1 MATTAKKTT
10 VQKKNASTKKPTTT
24 KKPPEEKNPEETI
37 SLILEE
43 EAAVEA
49 AAEVQHEEQPKA
61 TPTQYSESD
70 VQAMIAKAVADAL
83 AAQQKEQPAQQMV
96 APCNDG
102 LVTLRFYDEIN
113 DANVIYL
120 GDNGKYGQIIGKRWT
135 GQIPKM
141 AFIGD
146 FRTPHIQ
153 KLLEDRNMIVLD
165 GLTDEER
172 RLYGVDYVDGEFL
185 DEKMYNAM
193 LRMPEE
199 DLVATYTGLCP
210 EWKRMVAVRFAEAY
224 ESGKLRVTRDA
235 LLALNRESRK
245 ANKVFDQNDPR
256 RKGDFYGIIDKM
268 NLREQEDDVE

>member
-1 MATTAKKTT
+1 MA
-10 VQKKNASTKKPTTT
+10 TTT
-24 KKPPEEKNPEETI
+24 KKTTTKKTASAKKPAEKVKEEQ
-37 SLILEE
+37 
-43 EAAVEA
+43 AAVP
-49 AAEVQHEEQPKA
+49 V
-61 TPTQYSESD
+61 QYSEAD

-83 AAQQKEQPAQQMV
+83 AAQKKEVAEQPS
-96 APCNDG
+96 APQNDG

-120 GDNGKYGQIIGKRWT
+120 GENGKYGQIIGKRWT

-153 KLLEDRNMIVLD
+153 KLLEDRNMIVID

-172 RLYGVDYVDGEFL
+172 RLYGVEYVKGEFL

-193 LRMPEE
+193 LRMPED
-199 DLVATYTGLCP
+199 DLVATYAGLCP

-224 ESGKLRVTRDA
+224 DAGKLRVTRDA

-256 RKGDFYGIIDKM
+256 RKGDFYQIIDKM

>member
-1 MATTAKKTT
+1 MATTAKK
-10 VQKKNASTKKPTTT
+10 STTT
-24 KKPPEEKNPEETI
+24 KKPTQKKAAPEVKNQATEEVKEGQA
-37 SLILEE
+37 S
-43 EAAVEA
+43 AAV
-49 AAEVQHEEQPKA
+49 
-61 TPTQYSESD
+61 QYSEAD

-83 AAQQKEQPAQQMV
+83 AAQQKEQLVAV
-96 APCNDG
+96 APANDG

-153 KLLEDRNMIVLD
+153 KLLEDRNMIVVD
-165 GLTDEER
+165 GLTEEER
-172 RLYGVDYVDGEFL
+172 KLYGVNYVDGEFL

>member
-10 VQKKNASTKKPTTT
+10 AQKKNASTKKPTTT
-24 KKPPEEKNPEETI
+24 KKHPEEKKPEETI
-37 SLILEE
+37 SLIPEE

-49 AAEVQHEEQPKA
+49 AAEVQQEEQPKA

-83 AAQQKEQPAQQMV
+83 AAQQKEQPAQQTA
-96 APCNDG
+96 APYNDG

-172 RLYGVDYVDGEFL
+172 RLYGVDYMDGEFL

>member
-1 MATTAKKTT
+1 MATKSTTAKKTT
-10 VQKKNASTKKPTTT
+10 STRKKT
-24 KKPPEEKNPEETI
+24 EEKPI
-37 SLILEE
+37 DVS
-43 EAAVEA
+43 EA
-49 AAEVQHEEQPKA
+49 KY
-61 TPTQYSESD
+61 TPVQYSEAD

-83 AAQQKEQPAQQMV
+83 AAKESEEQPHT
-96 APCNDG
+96 PSNDG

-120 GDNGKYGQIIGKRWT
+120 GENGKYGQIIGKRWT

-153 KLLEDRNMIVLD
+153 KLLEDRNMIVID

-172 RLYGVDYVDGEFL
+172 KLYGVEYVDGEFL

-193 LRMPEE
+193 LRMPEA
-199 DLVATYTGLCP
+199 DLVETYTGLCP

-224 ESGKLRVTRDA
+224 DAGKLRVTRDA

>member
-1 MATTAKKTT
+1 MATATKKTTAKKSATTAKKTAE
-10 VQKKNASTKKPTTT
+10 KKEAKPIVAEAVPTA
-24 KKPPEEKNPEETI
+24 
-37 SLILEE
+37 LEE
-43 EAAVEA
+43 YT
-49 AAEVQHEEQPKA
+49 AEPVV
-61 TPTQYSESD
+61 QYSAD
-70 VQAMIAKAVADAL
+70 QVAKMIQEAVAKALAEAPKKEDAP
-83 AAQQKEQPAQQMV
+83 ATQPYS
-96 APCNDG
+96 DG

-120 GDNGKYGQIIGKRWT
+120 GENGKYGQIIGKRWT

-153 KLLEDRNMIVLD
+153 KLLEDRNMIVID

-172 RLYGVDYVDGEFL
+172 RLYGVEYVKGEFL

-193 LRMPEE
+193 LRMPED
-199 DLVATYTGLCP
+199 DLVATYAGLCP

-224 ESGKLRVTRDA
+224 DAGKLRVTRDA

-256 RKGDFYGIIDKM
+256 RKGDFYQIIDKM

>member
-10 VQKKNASTKKPTTT
+10 AQNKNASTKRPTTT
-24 KKPPEEKNPEETI
+24 KKPPEEKKPEETI
-37 SLILEE
+37 SLIPEE

-49 AAEVQHEEQPKA
+49 AAEVQQEEQPKA

-83 AAQQKEQPAQQMV
+83 AAQQKEQPAQQTV
-96 APCNDG
+96 APYNDG

>member
-1 MATTAKKTT
+1 MATKPTTAKKTT
-10 VQKKNASTKKPTTT
+10 SARKKT
-24 KKPPEEKNPEETI
+24 EEKTI
-37 SLILEE
+37 DIS
-43 EAAVEA
+43 EARY
-49 AAEVQHEEQPKA
+49 
-61 TPTQYSESD
+61 TPVQYSEAD

-83 AAQQKEQPAQQMV
+83 AAKESEEQPH
-96 APCNDG
+96 APSNDG

-120 GDNGKYGQIIGKRWT
+120 GENGKYGQIIGKRWT

-153 KLLEDRNMIVLD
+153 KLLEDRNMIVID

-172 RLYGVDYVDGEFL
+172 KLYGVEYVDGEFL

-193 LRMPEE
+193 LRMPEA
-199 DLVATYTGLCP
+199 DLVETYTGLCP

-224 ESGKLRVTRDA
+224 DAGKLRVTRDA

>member
-1 MATTAKKTT
+1 MATKPTTAKKTT
-10 VQKKNASTKKPTTT
+10 STRKKT
-24 KKPPEEKNPEETI
+24 EEKSIDI
-37 SLILEE
+37 S
-43 EAAVEA
+43 EA
-49 AAEVQHEEQPKA
+49 KY
-61 TPTQYSESD
+61 TPVQYSEAD

-83 AAQQKEQPAQQMV
+83 AAKESEEQPH
-96 APCNDG
+96 APSNDG

-120 GDNGKYGQIIGKRWT
+120 GENGKYGQIIGKRWT

-153 KLLEDRNMIVLD
+153 KLLEDRNMIVID

-172 RLYGVDYVDGEFL
+172 KLYGVEYVDGEFL

-193 LRMPEE
+193 LRMPEA
-199 DLVATYTGLCP
+199 DLVETYTGLCP

-224 ESGKLRVTRDA
+224 DAGKLRVTRDA